1 MAERI
6 LYAIGYKEAE
16 EYITKILSEFDNR
29 FEVIGSVNDQK
40 SILSFI
46 KENDVNVLVIRE
58 GLKGSDDIFKI
69 VFHIRLNFPDI
80 RIVFMA
86 KNRKVGDLYLS
97 RLVAFSIFDILAGER
112 ISTKSIANLIVNPQN
127 FNEVKHLLPSID
139 SDVELFTDEEFK
151 VIEEINHTE
160 PIKESSDNKN
170 PLYVIGSKLKT
181 IKSNVSI
188 FDGNEQI
195 IEEVKEPE
203 ELEELEEII
212 TDSKQDEIPTETTT
226 IGTKLIDTSIKIPID
241 DIDIKN
247 DIQIIIDAVEKKG
260 QKETESDE
268 DIYGN
273 NKQPFYPSNFYRNGG
288 RQKIITFYG
297 AKSGIGSTVVSLN
310 VAVNLS
316 LQGNRVIFVELNHKT
331 PSTPYWFD
339 MTTEDQGLDFALIGM
354 ESQNFKDVGKSI
366 MTKEKL
372 LKRES
377 DIGSSHKKFPPSL
390 DFLFFSENYIK
401 RLEKNNINTNTFKDL
416 LMFLMY
422 HEGYDYIVL
431 DLYSGTDSL
440 LIESCLIF
448 STINAILITQDVSSI
463 GYWLKFSK
471 HLERKGI
478 RFDNNDKRNTKNKNI
493 YITNRYFKDGK
504 LKDKNIQEWLNVNNL
519 FTVPENSK
527 EINDSTLEAL
537 PTLLMSRN
545 KQFKESINNI
555 TNCLIN

>member
-1 MAERI
+1 MTERI
-6 LYAIGYKEAE
+6 LYAIGYKKAE

-29 FEVIGSVNDQK
+29 FEVVGSVNDQE

-46 KENDVNVLVIRE
+46 REKDVNVLVIRE

-86 KNRKVGDLYLS
+86 KNRKVGDLYLA

-127 FNEVKHLLPSID
+127 FNEVKSLLPPVD
-139 SDVELFTDEEFK
+139 SDVELFTDEELK
-151 VIEEINHTE
+151 VIEVINQAE
-160 PIKESSDNKN
+160 PDKELNDSKN
-170 PLYVIGSKLKT
+170 PLYVIGSKLKS
-181 IKSNVSI
+181 IKSNDSVV
-188 FDGNEQI
+188 DENEEI
-195 IEEVKEPE
+195 IEDSEEPE
-203 ELEELEEII
+203 ELI
-212 TDSKQDEIPTETTT
+212 TNSEQDEVPTETTT
-226 IGTKLIDTSIKIPID
+226 IGNKLIDTSIKIPMD
-241 DIDIKN
+241 DIDIQK

-260 QKETESDE
+260 SKETESDE

-273 NKQPFYPSNFYRNGG
+273 NKQPFYPTNFYRNGG

-297 AKSGIGSTVVSLN
+297 AKSGIGNTVVSLN

-316 LQGNRVIFVELNHKT
+316 LKGNRVIFIELNYKT

-339 MTTEDQGLDFALIGM
+339 MTTEEQGLDFALMGM
-354 ESQNFKDVGKSI
+354 ESHNFQDVGKSI

-377 DIGSSHKKFPPSL
+377 EMGSSHKKFPPSL

-401 RLEKNNINTNTFKDL
+401 RLEKTNINTNTFKDL

-422 HEGYDYIVL
+422 QEGYDYVVL
-431 DLYSGTDSL
+431 DLYSGADSL

-448 STINAILITQDVSSI
+448 STINAILTTQDVSSI
-463 GYWLKFSK
+463 GYWLKFSN
-471 HLERKGI
+471 HLKRKGI
-478 RFDNNDKRNTKNKNI
+478 EFDNNDKRNTKNKNI

-504 LKDKNIQEWLNVNNL
+504 LKDKNIQEWLEVNNL

-555 TNCLIN
+555 TNYLIN

>member
-1 MAERI
+1 MTERI

-29 FEVIGSVNDQK
+29 FEVVGSVNDQE

-46 KENDVNVLVIRE
+46 REKDVNVLVIRE

-86 KNRKVGDLYLS
+86 KNRKVGDLYLA

-127 FNEVKHLLPSID
+127 FNEVKSLLPPVD
-139 SDVELFTDEEFK
+139 SDVELFTDEELK
-151 VIEEINHTE
+151 VIEVIDQAE
-160 PIKESSDNKN
+160 PDKELNDSKN
-170 PLYVIGSKLKT
+170 PLYVIGSKLKS
-181 IKSNVSI
+181 IKSNDSI
-188 FDGNEQI
+188 VDENEEI
-195 IEEVKEPE
+195 IEDSEEPE
-203 ELEELEEII
+203 ELI
-212 TDSKQDEIPTETTT
+212 TNSEQDEVPTETTT
-226 IGTKLIDTSIKIPID
+226 IGNKLIDTSIKIPMD
-241 DIDIKN
+241 DIDIQK

-260 QKETESDE
+260 SKETESDE

-273 NKQPFYPSNFYRNGG
+273 NKQPFYPTNFYRNGG

-297 AKSGIGSTVVSLN
+297 AKSGIGNTVVSLN

-316 LQGNRVIFVELNHKT
+316 LKGNRVIFIELNYKT

-339 MTTEDQGLDFALIGM
+339 MTTEEQGLDFALMGM
-354 ESQNFKDVGKSI
+354 ESHNFQDVGKSI

-377 DIGSSHKKFPPSL
+377 EMGSSHKKFPPSL

-422 HEGYDYIVL
+422 QEGYDYVVL
-431 DLYSGTDSL
+431 DLYSGSDSL

-448 STINAILITQDVSSI
+448 STINAILTTQDVSSI
-463 GYWLKFSK
+463 GYWLKFSN
-471 HLERKGI
+471 HLKRKGI
-478 RFDNNDKRNTKNKNI
+478 EFDNNDKRNTKNKNI

-504 LKDKNIQEWLNVNNL
+504 LKDKNIQEWLEVNNL

-555 TNCLIN
+555 TNYLIN

>member
-1 MAERI
+1 MTERI

-29 FEVIGSVNDQK
+29 FEVVGSVNDQE

-46 KENDVNVLVIRE
+46 REKDVNVLVIRE

-86 KNRKVGDLYLS
+86 KNRKVGDLYLA

-112 ISTKSIANLIVNPQN
+112 ISTKSIANLIMNPQN
-127 FNEVKHLLPSID
+127 FNEVKSLLPPVD
-139 SDVELFTDEEFK
+139 SDVELFTDEELK
-151 VIEEINHTE
+151 VIEVINQAE
-160 PIKESSDNKN
+160 PDKELNDSKN
-170 PLYVIGSKLKT
+170 PLYVIGSKLKS
-181 IKSNVSI
+181 IKSNDSI
-188 FDGNEQI
+188 VDENEEI
-195 IEEVKEPE
+195 IEDSEEPE
-203 ELEELEEII
+203 ELI
-212 TDSKQDEIPTETTT
+212 TNSEQDEVPTGTTT
-226 IGTKLIDTSIKIPID
+226 IGNKLIDTSIKIPMD
-241 DIDIKN
+241 DIDIQK

-260 QKETESDE
+260 SKETESDE

-273 NKQPFYPSNFYRNGG
+273 NKQPFYPTNFYRNSG

-297 AKSGIGSTVVSLN
+297 AKSGIGNTVVSLN

-316 LQGNRVIFVELNHKT
+316 LNGNRVIFIELNYKT

-339 MTTEDQGLDFALIGM
+339 MTTEEQGLDFALMGM
-354 ESQNFKDVGKSI
+354 ESHNFQDVGKSI

-377 DIGSSHKKFPPSL
+377 EMGSSHKKFPPSL

-401 RLEKNNINTNTFKDL
+401 RLEKTNINTNTFKDL

-422 HEGYDYIVL
+422 QEGYDYVVL
-431 DLYSGTDSL
+431 DLYSGTDPL

-448 STINAILITQDVSSI
+448 STINAILTTQDVSSI
-463 GYWLKFSK
+463 GYWLKFSN
-471 HLERKGI
+471 HLKRKGI
-478 RFDNNDKRNTKNKNI
+478 EFDNNDKRNTKNKNI

-504 LKDKNIQEWLNVNNL
+504 LKDKNIQEWLEVNNL

-545 KQFKESINNI
+545 KQFKESIKNI
-555 TNCLIN
+555 TNYLIN

>member
-1 MAERI
+1 MTERI

-29 FEVIGSVNDQK
+29 FEVVGSVNDQE

-46 KENDVNVLVIRE
+46 REKDVNVLVIRE

-86 KNRKVGDLYLS
+86 KNRKVGDLYLA

-127 FNEVKHLLPSID
+127 FNEVKSLLPPVD
-139 SDVELFTDEEFK
+139 SDVELFTDEELK
-151 VIEEINHTE
+151 VIEVIDQAE
-160 PIKESSDNKN
+160 PDKELNNSKN
-170 PLYVIGSKLKT
+170 PLYVIGSKLKS
-181 IKSNVSI
+181 IKSNDSVV
-188 FDGNEQI
+188 DENEEI
-195 IEEVKEPE
+195 IEDSEEPE
-203 ELEELEEII
+203 ELI
-212 TDSKQDEIPTETTT
+212 TNSEQDEVPTETTT
-226 IGTKLIDTSIKIPID
+226 IGNKLIDTSIKIPMD
-241 DIDIKN
+241 DIDIQK

-260 QKETESDE
+260 SKETESDE

-273 NKQPFYPSNFYRNGG
+273 NKQPFYPTNFYRNGG

-297 AKSGIGSTVVSLN
+297 AKSGIGNTVVSLN

-316 LQGNRVIFVELNHKT
+316 LNGNRVIFIELNYKT

-339 MTTEDQGLDFALIGM
+339 MTTEEQGLDFALMGM
-354 ESQNFKDVGKSI
+354 ESHNFQDVGKSI

-377 DIGSSHKKFPPSL
+377 EMGSSHKKFPPSL

-401 RLEKNNINTNTFKDL
+401 RLEKTNINTNTFKDL

-422 HEGYDYIVL
+422 QEGYDYVVL
-431 DLYSGTDSL
+431 DLYSGADSL

-448 STINAILITQDVSSI
+448 STINAILTTQDVSSI
-463 GYWLKFSK
+463 GYWLKFSN
-471 HLERKGI
+471 HLKRKGI
-478 RFDNNDKRNTKNKNI
+478 EFDNNDKRNTKNKNI

-504 LKDKNIQEWLNVNNL
+504 LKDKNIQEWLEVNNL

-555 TNCLIN
+555 TNYLIN

>member
-1 MAERI
+1 MTERI

-29 FEVIGSVNDQK
+29 FEVVGSVNDQE

-46 KENDVNVLVIRE
+46 REKDVNVLVIRE

-86 KNRKVGDLYLS
+86 KNRKVGDLYLA

-127 FNEVKHLLPSID
+127 FNEVKSLLPPVD
-139 SDVELFTDEEFK
+139 SDVELFTDEELK
-151 VIEEINHTE
+151 VIEVINQAE
-160 PIKESSDNKN
+160 PDKELNDSKN
-170 PLYVIGSKLKT
+170 PLYVIGSKLKS
-181 IKSNVSI
+181 IKSNDSI
-188 FDGNEQI
+188 VNENEEI
-195 IEEVKEPE
+195 IEDSEDSEEPE
-203 ELEELEEII
+203 ELI
-212 TDSKQDEIPTETTT
+212 TNSEQDEVPTETTT
-226 IGTKLIDTSIKIPID
+226 IGNKLIDTSIKIPMD
-241 DIDIKN
+241 DIDIQK

-260 QKETESDE
+260 SKETESDE

-273 NKQPFYPSNFYRNGG
+273 NKQPFYSTNFYRNGR

-297 AKSGIGSTVVSLN
+297 AKSGIGNTVVSLN

-316 LQGNRVIFVELNHKT
+316 LKGNRVIFIELNYKT

-339 MTTEDQGLDFALIGM
+339 MTTEEQGLDFALMGM
-354 ESQNFKDVGKSI
+354 ESHNFQDVGKSI

-377 DIGSSHKKFPPSL
+377 EMGSSHKKFPPSL

-401 RLEKNNINTNTFKDL
+401 RLEKTNINTNTFKDL

-422 HEGYDYIVL
+422 QEGYDYVVL
-431 DLYSGTDSL
+431 DLYSGSDSL

-448 STINAILITQDVSSI
+448 STINAILTTQDVSSI
-463 GYWLKFSK
+463 GYWLKFSN
-471 HLERKGI
+471 HLKRKGI
-478 RFDNNDKRNTKNKNI
+478 EFDNNDKRNTKNKNI

-504 LKDKNIQEWLNVNNL
+504 LKDKNIQEWLEVNNL

-555 TNCLIN
+555 TNYLIN

>member
-1 MAERI
+1 MTERI
-6 LYAIGYKEAE
+6 LYAIGYKKAE

-29 FEVIGSVNDQK
+29 FEVVGSVNDQE

-46 KENDVNVLVIRE
+46 REKDVNVLVIRE

-86 KNRKVGDLYLS
+86 KNRKVGDLYLA

-127 FNEVKHLLPSID
+127 FNEVKSLLPPVD
-139 SDVELFTDEEFK
+139 SDVELFTDEELK
-151 VIEEINHTE
+151 VIEVIDQAE
-160 PIKESSDNKN
+160 PDKELNDSKN
-170 PLYVIGSKLKT
+170 PLYVIGSKLKS
-181 IKSNVSI
+181 IKSNDSVV
-188 FDGNEQI
+188 DENEEI
-195 IEEVKEPE
+195 IEDSEEPE
-203 ELEELEEII
+203 ELI
-212 TDSKQDEIPTETTT
+212 TNSEQDEVPTETTT
-226 IGTKLIDTSIKIPID
+226 IGNKLIDTSIKIPMD
-241 DIDIKN
+241 DIDIQK

-260 QKETESDE
+260 SKETESDE

-273 NKQPFYPSNFYRNGG
+273 NKQPFYPTNFYRNGG

-297 AKSGIGSTVVSLN
+297 AKSGIGNTVVSLN

-316 LQGNRVIFVELNHKT
+316 LNGNRVIFIELNYKT

-339 MTTEDQGLDFALIGM
+339 MTTEEQGLDFALMGM
-354 ESQNFKDVGKSI
+354 ESHNFQDVGKSI

-377 DIGSSHKKFPPSL
+377 EMGSSHKKFPPSL

-401 RLEKNNINTNTFKDL
+401 RLEKTNINTNTFKDL

-422 HEGYDYIVL
+422 QEGYDYVVL
-431 DLYSGTDSL
+431 DLYSGADSL

-448 STINAILITQDVSSI
+448 STINAILTTQDVSSI
-463 GYWLKFSK
+463 GYWLKFSN
-471 HLERKGI
+471 HLKRKGI
-478 RFDNNDKRNTKNKNI
+478 EFDNNDKRNTKNKNI

-504 LKDKNIQEWLNVNNL
+504 LKDKNIQEWLEVNNL

-555 TNCLIN
+555 TNYLIN

>member
-1 MAERI
+1 MTERI

-29 FEVIGSVNDQK
+29 FEVVGSVNDQE

-46 KENDVNVLVIRE
+46 REKDVNVLVIRE

-86 KNRKVGDLYLS
+86 KNRKVGDLYLA

-127 FNEVKHLLPSID
+127 FNEVKSLLPPVD
-139 SDVELFTDEEFK
+139 SDVELFTDEELK
-151 VIEEINHTE
+151 VIEVINQAE
-160 PIKESSDNKN
+160 PDKELNDSKN
-170 PLYVIGSKLKT
+170 PLYVIGSKLKS
-181 IKSNVSI
+181 IKSNNSI
-188 FDGNEQI
+188 VDENEEI
-195 IEEVKEPE
+195 IEDSEEPE
-203 ELEELEEII
+203 ELI
-212 TDSKQDEIPTETTT
+212 TNSEQDEVPTETTT
-226 IGTKLIDTSIKIPID
+226 IGNKLIDTSIKIPMD
-241 DIDIKN
+241 DIDIQK

-260 QKETESDE
+260 SKETESDE

-273 NKQPFYPSNFYRNGG
+273 NKQPFYSTNFYRNGG

-297 AKSGIGSTVVSLN
+297 AKSGIGNTVVSLN

-316 LQGNRVIFVELNHKT
+316 LKGNRVIFIELNYKT

-339 MTTEDQGLDFALIGM
+339 MTTEEQGLDFALMGM
-354 ESQNFKDVGKSI
+354 ESHNFQDVGKSI

-377 DIGSSHKKFPPSL
+377 EMGSSHKKFPPSL

-401 RLEKNNINTNTFKDL
+401 RLEKTNINTNTFKDL

-422 HEGYDYIVL
+422 QEGYDYVVL

-448 STINAILITQDVSSI
+448 STINAILTTQDVSSI
-463 GYWLKFSK
+463 GYWLKFSN
-471 HLERKGI
+471 HLKRKGI
-478 RFDNNDKRNTKNKNI
+478 EFDNNDKRNTKNKNI

-504 LKDKNIQEWLNVNNL
+504 LKDKNIQEWLEVNNL

-555 TNCLIN
+555 TNYLIN

>member
-29 FEVIGSVNDQK
+29 FEVVGSVNDQE

-46 KENDVNVLVIRE
+46 REKDVNVLVIRE

-86 KNRKVGDLYLS
+86 KNRKVGDLYLA

-127 FNEVKHLLPSID
+127 FNEVKSLLPPVD
-139 SDVELFTDEEFK
+139 SDVELFTDEELK
-151 VIEEINHTE
+151 VIEVINQAE
-160 PIKESSDNKN
+160 PDKELNDSKN
-170 PLYVIGSKLKT
+170 PLYVIGSKLKS
-181 IKSNVSI
+181 IKSNDSVV
-188 FDGNEQI
+188 DENEEI
-195 IEEVKEPE
+195 IEDSEEPE
-203 ELEELEEII
+203 ELI
-212 TDSKQDEIPTETTT
+212 TNSEQDEVPTETTT
-226 IGTKLIDTSIKIPID
+226 IGNKLIDTSIKIPMD
-241 DIDIKN
+241 DIDIQK

-260 QKETESDE
+260 SKETESDE

-273 NKQPFYPSNFYRNGG
+273 NKQPFYPTNFYRNGG

-297 AKSGIGSTVVSLN
+297 AKSGIGNTVVSLN

-316 LQGNRVIFVELNHKT
+316 LKGNRVIFIELNYKT

-339 MTTEDQGLDFALIGM
+339 MTTEEQGLDFALMGM
-354 ESQNFKDVGKSI
+354 ESHNFQDVGKSI

-377 DIGSSHKKFPPSL
+377 EMGSSHKKFPPSL

-401 RLEKNNINTNTFKDL
+401 RLEKTNINTNTFKDL

-422 HEGYDYIVL
+422 QEGYDYVVL
-431 DLYSGTDSL
+431 DLYSGADSL

-448 STINAILITQDVSSI
+448 STINAILTTQDVSSI
-463 GYWLKFSK
+463 GYWLKFSN
-471 HLERKGI
+471 HLKRKGI
-478 RFDNNDKRNTKNKNI
+478 EFDNNDKRNTKNKNI

-504 LKDKNIQEWLNVNNL
+504 LKDKNIQEWLEVNNL

-555 TNCLIN
+555 TNYLIN

>member
-1 MAERI
+1 MTERI

-29 FEVIGSVNDQK
+29 FEVVGSVNDQE

-46 KENDVNVLVIRE
+46 REKDVNVLVIRE

-86 KNRKVGDLYLS
+86 KNRKVGDLYLA

-127 FNEVKHLLPSID
+127 FNEVKSLLPPVD
-139 SDVELFTDEEFK
+139 SDVELFTDEELK
-151 VIEEINHTE
+151 VIEVINQAE
-160 PIKESSDNKN
+160 PDKELNDSKN
-170 PLYVIGSKLKT
+170 PLYVIGSKLKS
-181 IKSNVSI
+181 IKSNDSI
-188 FDGNEQI
+188 VDENEEI
-195 IEEVKEPE
+195 IEDSEEPE
-203 ELEELEEII
+203 ELI
-212 TDSKQDEIPTETTT
+212 TNSEQDEVPTETTT
-226 IGTKLIDTSIKIPID
+226 IGNKLIDTSIKIPMD
-241 DIDIKN
+241 DIDIQK

-260 QKETESDE
+260 SKETESDE

-273 NKQPFYPSNFYRNGG
+273 NKQPFYSTNFYRNGG

-297 AKSGIGSTVVSLN
+297 AKSGIGNTVVSLN

-316 LQGNRVIFVELNHKT
+316 LKGNRVIFIELNYKT

-339 MTTEDQGLDFALIGM
+339 MTTEEQGLDFALMGM
-354 ESQNFKDVGKSI
+354 ESHNFQDVGKSI

-377 DIGSSHKKFPPSL
+377 EMGSSHKKFPPSL

-401 RLEKNNINTNTFKDL
+401 RLEKTNINTNTFKDL

-422 HEGYDYIVL
+422 QEGYDYVVL

-448 STINAILITQDVSSI
+448 STINAILTTQDVSSI
-463 GYWLKFSK
+463 GYWLKFSN
-471 HLERKGI
+471 HLKRKGI
-478 RFDNNDKRNTKNKNI
+478 EFDNNDKRNTKNKNI

-504 LKDKNIQEWLNVNNL
+504 LKDKNIQEWLEVNNL

-555 TNCLIN
+555 TNYLIN

>member
-1 MAERI
+1 MTERI

-29 FEVIGSVNDQK
+29 FEVVGSVNDQE

-46 KENDVNVLVIRE
+46 REKDVNVLVIRE

-86 KNRKVGDLYLS
+86 KNRKVGDLYLA

-127 FNEVKHLLPSID
+127 FNEVKSLLPPVD
-139 SDVELFTDEEFK
+139 SDVELFTDEELK
-151 VIEEINHTE
+151 VIEVIDQAE
-160 PIKESSDNKN
+160 PDKELNNSKN
-170 PLYVIGSKLKT
+170 PLYVIGSKLKS
-181 IKSNVSI
+181 IKSNDSVV
-188 FDGNEQI
+188 DENEEI
-195 IEEVKEPE
+195 IEDSEEPE
-203 ELEELEEII
+203 ELI
-212 TDSKQDEIPTETTT
+212 TNSEQDEVPTETTT
-226 IGTKLIDTSIKIPID
+226 IGNKLIDTSIKIPMD
-241 DIDIKN
+241 DIDIQK
-247 DIQIIIDAVEKKG
+247 DIQIIIDAVEKKRS
-260 QKETESDE
+260 KETESDE

-273 NKQPFYPSNFYRNGG
+273 NKQPFYPTNFYRNGG

-297 AKSGIGSTVVSLN
+297 AKSGIGNTVVSLN

-316 LQGNRVIFVELNHKT
+316 LNGNRVIFIELNYKT

-339 MTTEDQGLDFALIGM
+339 MTTEEQGLDFALMGM
-354 ESQNFKDVGKSI
+354 ESHNFQDVGKSI

-377 DIGSSHKKFPPSL
+377 EMGSSHKKFPPSL

-401 RLEKNNINTNTFKDL
+401 RLEKTNINTNTFKDL

-422 HEGYDYIVL
+422 QEGYDYVVL
-431 DLYSGTDSL
+431 DLYSGADSL

-448 STINAILITQDVSSI
+448 STINAILTTQDVSSI
-463 GYWLKFSK
+463 GYWLKFSN
-471 HLERKGI
+471 HLKRKGI
-478 RFDNNDKRNTKNKNI
+478 EFDNNDKRNTKNKNI

-504 LKDKNIQEWLNVNNL
+504 LKDKNIQEWLEVNNL

-555 TNCLIN
+555 TNYLIN

>member
-1 MAERI
+1 MTERI

-29 FEVIGSVNDQK
+29 FEVVGSVNDQE

-46 KENDVNVLVIRE
+46 REKDVNVLVIRE

-86 KNRKVGDLYLS
+86 KNRKVGDLYLA

-127 FNEVKHLLPSID
+127 FNEVKSLLPPVD
-139 SDVELFTDEEFK
+139 SDVELFTDEELK
-151 VIEEINHTE
+151 VIEVIDQAE
-160 PIKESSDNKN
+160 PDKELNNSKN
-170 PLYVIGSKLKT
+170 PLYVIGSKLKS
-181 IKSNVSI
+181 IKSNDSVV
-188 FDGNEQI
+188 DENEEI
-195 IEEVKEPE
+195 IEDSEEPE
-203 ELEELEEII
+203 ELI
-212 TDSKQDEIPTETTT
+212 TNSEQDEVPTETTT
-226 IGTKLIDTSIKIPID
+226 IGNKLIDTSIKIPMD
-241 DIDIKN
+241 DIDIQK

-260 QKETESDE
+260 SKETESDE

-273 NKQPFYPSNFYRNGG
+273 NKQPFYPTNFYRNGG

-297 AKSGIGSTVVSLN
+297 AKSGIGNTVVSLN

-316 LQGNRVIFVELNHKT
+316 LNGNRVIFIELNYKT

-339 MTTEDQGLDFALIGM
+339 MTTEEQGLDFALMGM
-354 ESQNFKDVGKSI
+354 ESHNFQDVGKSI

-377 DIGSSHKKFPPSL
+377 EMGSSHKKFPPSL

-401 RLEKNNINTNTFKDL
+401 RLEKTNINTNTFKDL

-422 HEGYDYIVL
+422 QEGYDYVVL
-431 DLYSGTDSL
+431 DLYSGADSL

-448 STINAILITQDVSSI
+448 STINAILTTQDVSSI
-463 GYWLKFSK
+463 GYWLKFSN
-471 HLERKGI
+471 HLKRKGI
-478 RFDNNDKRNTKNKNI
+478 EFDNNDKRNTKNKNI

-504 LKDKNIQEWLNVNNL
+504 LKDKNIQEWLEVNNL

-545 KQFKESINNI
+545 KQFKESISNI
-555 TNCLIN
+555 TNYLIN